1 MADIK
6 LPLRLITEIDQVRA
20 YRDGREIQVPQRREI
35 QNDAACLY
43 QILDTVDTG
52 QEKYQSQR
60 RRIRRLRRDLRPITR
75 EADKQTGDYDG
86 IVGEIEVSDD
96 ALKFIVEL
104 FDKPPEGVAIRGA
117 AIDTA
122 EDLRD
127 LYDEHKRAQQ
137 PEG

>member
-1 MADIK
+1 MADVKI
-6 LPLRLITEIDQVRA
+6 PLRLVTEVAEVRA
-20 YRDGREIQVPQRREI
+20 YRDGKEVLLPQRREI

-60 RRIRRLRRDLRPITR
+60 RRIRRLRRDLRPIMKR
-75 EADKQTGDYDG
+75 ADKEVGEVDG
-86 IVGEIEVSDD
+86 IMGEIEVSDD

-117 AIDTA
+117 AVDTA

-127 LYDEHKRAQQ
+127 LYDEMKRAEQ
-137 PEG
+137 PEN

>member
-1 MADIK
+1 MADVKI
-6 LPLRLITEIDQVRA
+6 PLRLVTEIDQVRA
-20 YRDGREIQVPQRREI
+20 YRDGREVYLPQRREI

-60 RRIRRLRRDLRPITR
+60 RRIRRLRRDLRPLVR
-75 EADKQTGDYDG
+75 EADKQTGDFDG
-86 IVGEIEVSDD
+86 VVGDIEVSDD

-127 LYDEHKRAQQ
+127 FYDELKRENQ
-137 PEG
+137 PEK